1 MFMFLFFNVAI
12 FLTIDSNDSDWKME
26 LILAIFVEVI
36 LIIVWLILI
45 KVIKNYQNITWENLN
60 DGTVFKILKIGATFD
75 KSIKPSKKTGY
86 LEIQTKGVK
95 KILMVFPTHISCWE
109 GIKPNEGKSYKKDG
123 NYFTE
128 IRFF

>member
-86 LEIQTKGVK
+86 LEIQTLSL
-95 KILMVFPTHISCWE
+95 IHI
-109 GIKPNEGKSYKKDG
+109 
-123 NYFTE
+123 
-128 IRFF
+128 